1 MTVFCAQVQVQEK
14 ILVLYE
20 ISSRKEC
27 CRMCFCQSSYFFCQ
41 HSSMHRYLKLFK
53 PGGLKILGVS
63 KFSKRN
69 ASLLIFRL
77 QGGWSVASESRKCP
91 GINGRKEGPIV
102 GVIGKNSAPNL
113 GVSRRYSAPL
123 LVLVAGCMPHCWYSW
138 YG

>member
-1 MTVFCAQVQVQEK
+1 MKLAAGKSAVGCAFAK
-14 ILVLYE
+14 VL
-20 ISSRKEC
+20 
-27 CRMCFCQSSYFFCQ
+27 MFFCQ

-53 PGGLKILGVS
+53 PGGLQILGVS

-77 QGGWSVASESRKCP
+77 QGGWSVASESRKCR

-113 GVSRRYSAPL
+113 GVSGRYSAPL